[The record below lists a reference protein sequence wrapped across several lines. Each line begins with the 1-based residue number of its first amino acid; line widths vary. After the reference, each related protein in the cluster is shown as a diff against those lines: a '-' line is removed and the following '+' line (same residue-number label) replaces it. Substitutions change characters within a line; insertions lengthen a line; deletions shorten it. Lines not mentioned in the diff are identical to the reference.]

1 MPREETSQGD
11 IFAEVQA
18 SPGHLLRRFQQIAV
32 SMFLK
37 ECREYDLTPL
47 QYSALAALSVSDPL
61 DQVTLG
67 GMIALDRT
75 TIGVVIRNLEAREL
89 VVRETSTRDRR
100 SKMIRISP
108 AGTALLTEVRPLVEN
123 VQTRLL
129 APLAIEEQDQLVALM
144 QRVVATHNQES
155 RAPLRP

>member
-1 MPREETSQGD
+1 MSREETSQGD
-11 IFAEVQA
+11 IFAEVQTT
-18 SPGHLLRRFQQIAV
+18 PGHLLRRFQQIAV

-47 QYSALAALSVSDPL
+47 QYAALAALSVSDPL